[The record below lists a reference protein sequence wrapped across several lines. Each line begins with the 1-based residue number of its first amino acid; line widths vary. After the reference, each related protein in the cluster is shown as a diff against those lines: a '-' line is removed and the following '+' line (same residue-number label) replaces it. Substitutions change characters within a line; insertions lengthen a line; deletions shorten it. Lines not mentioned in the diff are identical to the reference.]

1 MKTVFSNSEIVHIFA
16 QQSQQ
21 SGRSGNMFFEGN
33 KIYSYGRH
41 YLLAEILSETNTIV
55 INDKGYSNTTQKHI
69 SLITQATR
77 QYKQY
82 FTKQVDLALVYEQ
95 IIALNDRLP
104 RAIKK
109 EIICNDIISLFD
121 GLQSF
126 LFEFNKEN
134 QLADIRFKEI
144 KAIYESISANEDAY
158 ILAAKEREQKK
169 KLADKAK
176 LTEDSIKFMNYEI
189 GYINSKSSNIDFI
202 RISQD
207 RQYIETSQQ
216 VRIAIDEAKVL
227 YKLIASGKDI
237 KGYRIS
243 NYTVLSLNGVLQIGC
258 HRIDVKNM
266 HEVGKNITTV

>member
-41 YLLAEILSETNTIV
+41 YLLAEILEGTSTIV
-55 INDKGYSNTTQKHI
+55 INDEGYSNTTQKHI

-82 FTKQVDLALVYEQ
+82 FTKQVDLALVHQQ

-109 EIICNDIISLFD
+109 EIICSDIIDLFE

-126 LFEFNKEN
+126 LIETNKEGKFEWN
-134 QLADIRFKEI
+134 EFKEI
-144 KAIYESISANEDAY
+144 KAIYESISINKDAY

-176 LTEDSIKFMNYEI
+176 LAEDLTKFMDYEI

-207 RQYIETSQQ
+207 KQYIETSQQ
-216 VRIAIDEAKVL
+216 VRIAIDEARML
-227 YKLIASGKDI
+227 YELIASGKDI

-266 HEVGKNITTV
+266 HKVGQKITAV